1 MVGLIASYQSAVED
15 GTITSVSQAQTALS
29 EISNK
34 GVSSEVVSAVNG
46 LLGIGPLA
54 DK

>member
-1 MVGLIASYQSAVED
+1 MVGMIASYKGAVED

-29 EISNK
+29 QISNK

-46 LLGIGPLA
+46 LLGVGPLS